1 MNPEEILYNAYIEY
15 TGENITLEEFNA
27 KIANDPEFT
36 VGTINSLY
44 NNSTPEVNSV
54 IDKMLIG
61 QSTAGGQSGIA
72 SQEKQPVEVKEE
84 VVSTKR
90 DKVNRLIPVS
100 LFEVDEDVLS
110 TKEQASGLSTYLS
123 EVLGVTA
130 GAGRTGTFGQTD
142 EDKIFINGLS
152 SEEIV
157 LDLSQDPSIV
167 QAQLADILLNL
178 DENGNYTLEELA
190 KSVESNEK
198 DFANLSSYDIQN
210 SNSMFSGIPDDII
223 KYADDMA
230 YAPDLFSG
238 STYSL
243 EQIERD
249 NGNAFEPYVPSSES
263 SATKFTGQAF
273 RTKEVSKE
281 LGYESEF
288 NEARNQLSRSGV
300 RFIDEN
306 GEELPIVEE
315 QVRKIIKRN
324 YLKAAAAKQYEK
336 YIEQGDDKGNKDLTE
351 TERNEIKF
359 KSKVSLDKTDSDIE
373 KKSELLE
380 VYVNELDNFGIDK
393 DGSLKKDINGNES
406 GGFYYNNLFN
416 EFKKDK
422 SIQYEIKPGEKYYQ
436 TEDGRKIPV
445 WLYDGF
451 VGEINR
457 FEFLSESI
465 KKETLELNEDISK
478 SKDKAQQLDIVRK
491 NYNDMSKFG
500 VGLGLATIDLISST
514 AYGVYQLG
522 KYASISG
529 IAGSLMRENLGIEDP
544 VEQAMMAL
552 KNWTEDV
559 RDDYKDDIS
568 FNNID
573 SWQDVGQYT
582 YQSIASQ
589 APLIVSMM
597 ATGGLTG
604 VAAKSAGITG
614 KALQTISN
622 VSSSAFVG
630 MSSFGGKFSEMEY
643 EEFKSGKKLYS
654 EAEIVLKSLGYGLV
668 EGTLAY
674 FSTAPMLNKGVGKI
688 AGNSDDLLER
698 ELAEG
703 FSQEISKHLRKDIIP
718 ETLGEM
724 FFEGLTTGG
733 QNLIDG
739 KPFFEN
745 MKETIVSSG
754 FWGAGMSGAPSLYV
768 AGTKNF
774 TNNADL
780 NTINTNTRK
789 ANELRRANSEL
800 VNSIKNDNTVNVE
813 EVKAEINSNI
823 SLIETYEA
831 NAVDAYLTVEN
842 NVREQGMTPDAATDF
857 IEGQTNLYNIRNEA
871 YQVANSNKTD
881 IQKQQ
886 ELETIGSVYN
896 MASKGMEMF
905 NNTETFGSPYGAL
918 MMSAAGKDVN
928 DSNRKKYTEI
938 TDQATQN
945 LLTNNINSKNPKQNY
960 NPSGSEIAI
969 EADNIIFEQQ
979 MDKQLA
985 KDRKQSEKLGHTF
998 IDFES
1003 KEEAAQQVGDAFD
1016 VAIEL
1021 ENNADAKANLQNNKR
1036 DVLNSIYKGKMN
1048 GGSISGA
1055 GFELDFVVRENMTKN
1070 KRFTSGLHE
1079 NTHTISRKLLKN
1091 NPEAF
1096 KNLGDQ
1102 IIKYLVYTGQE
1113 SALKAMGAS
1122 NANLELDGD
1131 FDYDEVISSFM
1142 ELIPEGK
1149 VDLDKMDN
1157 FKAIMGKLMND
1168 GLMNASDG
1176 DYNIEFKG
1184 QKDILEFFLGF
1195 GKKIAEGDLS
1205 ITDLAEAQD
1214 KFSVVNKKGKVI
1226 SISETTTQNRIAASQ
1241 VKASETVNLS
1251 SKDKK
1256 LFDEVDQIYNS
1267 DKSIKDKGLEIGN
1280 LYRNFITSRLNKGFR
1295 VGKTIIRPR
1304 DFEGFSTE
1312 ILEDVVSDMA
1322 TGGSGIPGLVKAYEN
1337 RDMSKFKDIELAQ
1350 WINAKLN
1357 QRILGYLPNDLI
1369 TNDMSID
1376 SETAKQ
1382 IEDAKAGK
1390 FDVEMDVTSFRR
1402 GVVKDTDVAT
1412 EGRDLKSFE
1421 ELSIVTPEIFDEV
1434 RSIVS
1439 KRLKKLAI
1447 TKGVTATT
1455 VTQEINNAIETEI
1468 TKVIKAEMGPIT
1480 RSVLGFA
1487 PKQYVDFINAN
1498 RDTIIGAMPIDLIKQ
1513 KAKSKAWSN
1522 IFKLKEVGRE
1532 DIKKVSDEGK
1542 VTNYRKQIFE
1552 VQKPDPQEFAKYF
1565 TRGGYTTLI
1574 ERQRS
1579 LIKPIAK
1586 ELAKTELFK
1595 LSTDPDFIADLSD
1608 RTGMT
1613 SNEVTSF
1620 YIDNVMSN
1628 MQDVLDQTAGEQR
1641 SQDIVKF
1648 SEALDTDQRSEFSS
1662 KADDFVK
1669 NFKDLGVNPTP
1680 ANIFNALKKT
1690 IYNSP
1695 NNVNFTG
1702 EEGLKTLKEFANEI
1716 SQPLTR
1722 YLKKESLLLDVN
1734 TADFFFQGIG
1744 LNSSRIDLKTIFSIG
1759 KSFIQLFKKGSKG
1772 QKRQR
1777 ELSTGFSNYY
1787 YEKNLEKGLSPFDAA
1802 LDTIVTS
1809 LKWMKGHQATA
1820 GKDGRYKRLQ
1830 TYDGT
1835 QDYVD
1840 NNLSTIP
1847 GVEKIT
1853 GETSVNKNGV
1863 KTFTPTEVVIDGVT
1877 VPLRQPDQGFVNDDG
1892 NFISTGKTLSTTSPS
1907 QSTSKTKAKFESE
1920 YEMRQKEADEA
1931 WNLMMEYLQ
1940 YIKDNGT
1947 DLDFAMT
1954 MASLKTSG
1962 MNSILKA
1969 AAPVEYFY
1977 VGPDMRPSQLRYEH
1991 VIPTDYV
1998 ALEITKY
2005 FNGDKSV
2012 DIDQLKSRYKV
2023 AVIPIVMDENINV
2036 QLQQAM
2042 PLDWSTTMSELDRYY
2057 NDVNMGMNNMYPVE
2071 VLGGKDKG
2079 KIIGKDWSKLDDQV
2093 QKAKP
2098 INQNLVKKSE
2108 VVPTDANSNSEFLS
2122 LAQQL
2127 DQALKVARDPNAKE
2141 KKIRV
2146 FDFDDTIAQSK
2157 SDVLYTMPDGT
2168 KGKINAAEFAE
2179 QGITLTEQG
2188 AKFDFS
2194 EFDKVKDGI
2203 KGPLFDVAKR
2213 IFDKN
2218 GSKDLFILTARPMA
2232 AAMEIKTFLDG
2243 LGIDIPIENIA
2254 ALENSSPLAK
2264 SQWILNKAGE
2274 GYNNFYFADDAF
2286 KNVEAVQKVLAVT
2299 DVKSKVQQAKVKFS
2313 ESVDQKMN
2321 DIIYQK
2327 TGIDSF
2333 KEYSDVRAKSEGR
2346 DKRSF
2351 DLIPASAEDFGGLL
2365 YNLLGKGKEGDAQWE
2380 WMQENL
2386 IKPYNRGINDM
2397 TVAQNVL
2404 AADFK
2409 ALKNSLEGIP
2419 KDLQQKAFGG
2429 FTFEDIVRVNAWT
2442 QQGIEVEGL
2451 SKKDLKEINNFVNEN
2466 PEIGLF
2472 ANQLVS
2478 ISKADGYHYPG
2489 KDWIAGTITTDMRE
2503 GLRTTSRTKHL
2514 AQWNENI
2521 DQAFSNKNLNKL
2533 EAAFGSKYR
2542 EALEDS
2548 IRRMKTGTNRGAAM
2562 GRIEARFLDYINN
2575 SIGGVMF
2582 LNARSAVLQT
2592 ISSLNFIELTGDN
2605 NIFKAGKAFAN
2616 QKQYWS
2622 DFMTLMNSDY
2632 LVDRRNGLKI
2642 NVNESE
2648 IAAAA
2653 KTSTNKSKAVIATL
2667 LKKGFVLTQIADS
2680 FAIATGGSSYY
2691 RNKVNAYLKQ
2701 GLSKA
2706 DAEARAFEDFKAKSE
2721 ESQQSSDP
2729 SKISQQQA
2737 STAGKVILAFA
2748 NTPSQYARIMKK
2760 AGLDIVN
2767 RRGDWKDN
2775 VSKILYY
2782 GALQNII
2789 FTTLQSALFA
2799 VAFNDDEEE
2808 QQSFLEKYK
2817 GAKTINSMSDNILRG
2832 LGVGGAVVS
2841 TLKNIAVDIYDR
2853 SQKSRPEYA
2862 DVAFK
2867 LLDIS
2872 PPIDIKVSKFR
2883 QGMTTWEYGRKDP
2896 EARDPFNIN
2905 NPAYEAA
2912 AKVIS
2917 STTNV
2922 PLDRLYQKV
2931 ENVKGALDDDNENW
2945 KRLAMGLG
2953 WPKWQL
2959 MSEKQRKEDR
2969 EKRALKRKEANTR
2982 RYAYKP
2988 ILDEESYKKQKIKE
3002 DTEKYFKL
3010 RKPEQVRKLDSL
3022 GLTSSEIKSL
3032 KYEKDRVN
3040 KLLELMK

>member
-1 MNPEEILYNAYIEY
+1 MDPDNILYQAYLDVTGGNLEIED
-15 TGENITLEEFNA
+15 FNQLLQE
-27 KIANDPEFT
+27 DT
-36 VGTINSLY
+36 VGVIETVY
-44 NNSTPEVNSV
+44 NFSDEVNSIIEGMLDGQGTGV
-54 IDKMLIG
+54 ETGSDTSFDVSKKPEVLTVNEKLTQLLPVGLFDVEGLDDKDKAKTLTRYLNKVAPNLNAEYGGVSAKSYATININGEEIDLSKGNSIGNQEKLINVLSNIEGLNLEELEANIAKDDAEFKSLTSYDEPDELEFNIGEYKYKSNTTLPFVLGEDKQKRIDKKLGNQTRLNITTG
-61 QSTAGGQSGIA
+61 KEETYNDLSIFD
-72 SQEKQPVEVKEE
+72 KIEVEE
-84 VVSTKR
+84 VVQGQIEGASGSKR
-90 DKVNRLIPVS
+90 IKVQKYTNDK
-100 LFEVDEDVLS
+100 FEDYL
-110 TKEQASGLSTYLS
+110 EQAEMILRARRKADSVVQKLEDGVSS
-123 EVLGVTA
+123 LGML
-130 GAGRTGTFGQTD
+130 TGG
-142 EDKIFINGLS
+142 EI
-152 SEEIV
+152 SEE
-157 LDLSQDPSIV
+157 
-167 QAQLADILLNL
+167 
-178 DENGNYTLEELA
+178 E
-190 KSVESNEK
+190 
-198 DFANLSSYDIQN
+198 
-210 SNSMFSGIPDDII
+210 
-223 KYADDMA
+223 
-230 YAPDLFSG
+230 
-238 STYSL
+238 
-243 EQIERD
+243 
-249 NGNAFEPYVPSSES
+249 
-263 SATKFTGQAF
+263 
-273 RTKEVSKE
+273 
-281 LGYESEF
+281 
-288 NEARNQLSRSGV
+288 
-300 RFIDEN
+300 
-306 GEELPIVEE
+306 
-315 QVRKIIKRN
+315 IKREA
-324 YLKAAAAKQYEK
+324 LKLYEADLILEAKKQNFEK
-336 YIEQGDDKGNKDLTE
+336 YIEGDIEGIKGLTDEQKKDLKLKASKTVSQE
-351 TERNEIKF
+351 AAVLERKNDVLNDYLVQIESF
-359 KSKVSLDKTDSDIE
+359 KDPKNSKYV
-373 KKSELLE
+373 SEL
-380 VYVNELDNFGIDK
+380 
-393 DGSLKKDINGNES
+393 
-406 GGFYYNNLFN
+406 N
-416 EFKKDK
+416 EFKNNS
-422 SIQYEIKPGEKYYQ
+422 SIVYDIKPGEKFYQ
-436 TEDGRKIPV
+436 AEDGRKIPA
-445 WLYDGF
+445 WLYDSAKAETNRI
-451 VGEINR
+451 VNLGEEAR
-457 FEFLSESI
+457 
-465 KKETLELNEDISK
+465 ELI
-478 SKDKAQQLDIVRK
+478 LDINKGTKDLENNKEKFNIIRK
-491 NYNDMSKFG
+491 NYNDASKFS
-500 VGLGLATIDLISST
+500 VMLGLASLDLVTSILYGAYKIAEYLNPVSLAMKIT
-514 AYGVYQLG
+514 A
-522 KYASISG
+522 S
-529 IAGSLMRENLGIEDP
+529 NLGFEENGIVD
-544 VEQAMMAL
+544 QGMMAL
-552 KNWTEDV
+552 KSWEENVKDE
-559 RDDYKDDIS
+559 YKDDIAFGDIS
-568 FNNID
+568 
-573 SWQDVGQYT
+573 SLADVGQYT
-582 YQSIASQ
+582 YQSIANQ
-589 APLIVSMM
+589 APIIVSMI
-597 ATGGLTG
+597 ATGGLSG
-604 VAAKSAGITG
+604 IAAKSAGLTG
-614 KALQTISN
+614 KAIQTAAN
-622 VSSSAFVG
+622 VSSSSMIG
-630 MSSFGGKFSEMEY
+630 LSSFGGKMSDMKY
-643 EEFKSGKKLYS
+643 EEFKTGKDLYS
-654 EAEIVLKSLGYGLV
+654 NTEIFLKSIGYGV
-668 EGTLAY
+668 AEGAFAY
-674 FSTAPMLNKGVGKI
+674 FSTAPLLNKGLGKV
-688 AGNSDDLLER
+688 AGVSDDLLER
-698 ELAEG
+698 ELSEG
-703 FSQEISKHLRKDIIP
+703 FRQEISKHLRKDIMP

-724 FFEGLTTGG
+724 FFEGLTTGT

-739 KPFFEN
+739 RPFMEN

-754 FWGAGMSGAPSLYV
+754 FWGAGMSGMPSLYV

-774 TNNADL
+774 TANKELNIINKNTDL
-780 NTINTNTRK
+780 
-789 ANELRRANSEL
+789 ANKLRR
-800 VNSIKNDNTVNVE
+800 KNASLIE
-813 EVKAEINSNI
+813 SINSGAVSDVASVQADIDNNN

-831 NAVDAYLTVEN
+831 TAVDAYLTAEE
-842 NVREQGMTPDAATDF
+842 NVREKGMLPEDASNF
-857 IEGQTNLYNIRNEA
+857 IEGQTNLQKIRNEA
-871 YQVANSNKTD
+871 FAVANDKTKSKA
-881 IQKQQ
+881 QKDQ
-886 ELETIGSVYN
+886 ELETIGTVYN
-896 MASKGMEMF
+896 TAKKGMEMF
-905 NNTETFGSPYGAL
+905 NNTETFGSSYGAL
-918 MMSAAGKDVN
+918 MMNSAGKDVN
-928 DSNRKKYTEI
+928 NPTRKKYTEI
-938 TDQATQN
+938 TNQATQS
-945 LLTNNINSKNPKQNY
+945 LFDNNRTSKNPKSNY
-960 NPSGSEIAI
+960 NPTGTEIAV
-969 EADNIIFEQQ
+969 EADNIMFEQQ
-979 MDKQLA
+979 MDKQLE

-1003 KEEAAQQVGDAFD
+1003 REQAIGEIANTFD
-1016 VAIEL
+1016 IAIEL
-1021 ENNADAKANLQNNKR
+1021 ETNPEKKANLESNK
-1036 DVLNSIYKGKMN
+1036 KGTIERINKGSLN

-1055 GFELDFVVRENMTKN
+1055 GFELDFVVRENMTAS

-1102 IIKYLVYTGQE
+1102 IIKYLVYTDQKD
-1113 SALKAMGAS
+1113 ALRAMGAS

-1131 FDYDEVISSFM
+1131 FDYDEVISSFI

-1157 FKAIMGKLMND
+1157 FKAIMGKLLND
-1168 GLMNASDG
+1168 GLMDASGG

-1195 GKKIAEGDLS
+1195 GKKIAAGEVDIATL
-1205 ITDLAEAQD
+1205 TEAQD
-1214 KFSVVNKKGKVI
+1214 RFSIVDKQGKVI
-1226 SISETTTQNRIAASQ
+1226 SINDTRTQSRIAASQ

-1251 SKDKK
+1251 NKDKK
-1256 LFDEVDQIYNS
+1256 LFDEVDKIYNS
-1267 DKSIKDKGLEIGN
+1267 DKSIKDKGFEIGN

-1295 VGKTIIRPR
+1295 VGKTLIKPR
-1304 DFEGFSTE
+1304 DFDGFNNE

-1322 TGGSGIPGLVKAYEN
+1322 TGGSGIPGLVRAYEN
-1337 RDMSKFKDIELAQ
+1337 RNMSKFGDIQLAQ
-1350 WINAKLN
+1350 WINARLN

-1369 TNDMSID
+1369 NNDMSID

-1382 IEDAKAGK
+1382 IEDAKGAK
-1390 FDVEMDVTSFRR
+1390 IDEII
-1402 GVVKDTDVAT
+1402 DTEQKET
-1412 EGRDLKSFE
+1412 EGRDLRSFE
-1421 ELSIVTPEIFDEV
+1421 ELSIITPELFDEV
-1434 RSIVS
+1434 KSIVS

-1447 TKGVTATT
+1447 TEGVTAET
-1455 VTQEINNAIETEI
+1455 VTKDINEAITKEI

-1522 IFKLKEVGRE
+1522 VFKLKEIGRE
-1532 DIKKVSDEGK
+1532 DIKKTADGK
-1542 VTNYRKQIFE
+1542 TTYYRKQIFK

-1579 LIKPIAK
+1579 LIKPIAQ

-1620 YIDNVMSN
+1620 YIDNVMDN

-1641 SQDIVKF
+1641 SQDVVKF
-1648 SEALDTDQRSEFSS
+1648 SESLSTDQRSEFSS
-1662 KADDFVK
+1662 KADLFVK
-1669 NFKDLGVNPTP
+1669 NFKDLGVNPTVRSVE
-1680 ANIFNALKKT
+1680 NALIKT

-1695 NNVNFTG
+1695 DNVNFKG
-1702 EEGLKTLKEFANEI
+1702 EEGLKTLREFAKEI
-1716 SQPLTR
+1716 HQPLKR
-1722 YLKKESLLLDVN
+1722 YLKKEDLLLDVN

-1744 LNSSRIDLKTIFSIG
+1744 LNSSRIDLKKLLNIG
-1759 KSFIQLFKKGSKG
+1759 KSFTQLFKKGSKG

-1777 ELSTGFSNYY
+1777 ELSTGFSKHY
-1787 YEKNLEKGLSPFDAA
+1787 YEKNIERGLSPFDAA
-1802 LDTIVTS
+1802 LDTVITS
-1809 LKWMKGHQATA
+1809 LKWMKAHQATA

-1830 TYDGT
+1830 IYDGT
-1835 QDYVD
+1835 KDYVD

-1853 GETSVNKNGV
+1853 GETSINKNGV

-1892 NFISTGKTLSTTSPS
+1892 DFISTGKTLSTTSPS

-1947 DLDFAMT
+1947 NLDFAMT

-1991 VIPTDYV
+1991 IIPTDYV

-2012 DIDQLKSRYKV
+2012 DLDQLRDKYKV
-2023 AVIPIVMDENINV
+2023 AIIPIEMDKNINV
-2036 QLQQAM
+2036 QLQQYM
-2042 PLDWSTTMSELDRYY
+2042 PPNWNTTMSELDRYY

-2071 VLGGKDKG
+2071 VLGGKNKG
-2079 KIIGKDWSKLDDQV
+2079 KIIGEKWSNLDKQV
-2093 QKAKP
+2093 EKAKP
-2098 INQNLVKKSE
+2098 ENKKLVSYSE
-2108 VVPTDANSNSEFLS
+2108 VVPTEGNTNYEFVS
-2122 LAQQL
+2122 LAEQL
-2127 DQALKVARDPNAKE
+2127 DQALKIARDPNAKE

-2157 SDVLYTMPDGT
+2157 SDVLYTMPDGN
-2168 KGKINAAEFAE
+2168 KGKLNASEFAN
-2179 QGITLTEQG
+2179 QSVTLTMQG

-2194 EFDKVKDGI
+2194 EFNKIKEGV
-2203 KGPLFDVAKR
+2203 KGPLFDVAKN
-2213 IFDKN
+2213 IFDKR
-2218 GSKDLFILTARPMA
+2218 GSQDLFILTARPMA

-2254 ALENSSPLAK
+2254 TLENGSPLAK

-2274 GYNNFYFADDAF
+2274 GYNDFYFADDAY
-2286 KNVEAVQKVLAVT
+2286 KNIEAVKKVLETV

-2327 TGIDSF
+2327 TGIESF

-2346 DKRSF
+2346 GKRSF

-2386 IKPYNRGINDM
+2386 IKPYNRGINDL
-2397 TVAQNVL
+2397 TVAQNTL

-2419 KDLQQKAFGG
+2419 NNLKQKAFGG
-2429 FTFEDIVRVNAWT
+2429 FTFEDIVRINAWT
-2442 QQGIEVEGL
+2442 SQGINVQGL
-2451 SKKDLKEINNFVNEN
+2451 SKRDLKQVNQFVKEN
-2466 PEIGLF
+2466 PEIDIF
-2472 ANQLVS
+2472 SKQLIAINKS
-2478 ISKADGYHYPG
+2478 DGYYYPG
-2489 KDWIAGTITTDMRE
+2489 ENWIAGTITTDMRE
-2503 GLRTTSRTKHL
+2503 GLRTTGRSKYL

-2521 DQAFSNKNLNKL
+2521 EQAFSTKNLNKL

-2616 QKQYWS
+2616 QPQYWS
-2622 DFMTLMNSDY
+2622 DFMKLMNSDY

-2642 NVNESE
+2642 NVSESE
-2648 IAAAA
+2648 IAESA
-2653 KTSTNKSKAVIATL
+2653 KTSKNKAKAVIATL

-2680 FAIATGGSSYY
+2680 FAIATGGASYY

-2748 NTPSQYARIMKK
+2748 NTPSQYSRIMKK

-2767 RRGDWKDN
+2767 GRGDWKDN

-2853 SQKSRPEYA
+2853 SQKKRPEYA
-2862 DVAFK
+2862 DVALK
-2867 LLDIS
+2867 LLDVS
-2872 PPIDIKVSKFR
+2872 PPVDIKVSKFR

-2912 AKVIS
+2912 AKVVA

-2931 ENVKGALDDDNENW
+2931 ENIKGALDDDNENW
-2945 KRLAMGLG
+2945 KRVAMGLG
-2953 WPKWQL
+2953 WPEWQL
-2959 MSEKQRKEDR
+2959 MSEKQREEDR
-2969 EKRALKRKEANTR
+2969 KQRALKRKEASTR

-2988 ILDEESYKKQKIKE
+2988 ILDEEGYKKQKIKE

-3010 RKPEQVRKLDSL
+3010 KKSEQVRKLDSL
-3022 GLTSSEIKSL
+3022 GLSSKEIKSL

-3040 KLLELMK
+3040 KLLELM